1 MAAAVAVGVAG
12 TLVLS
17 VFSQAQ
23 LSVSPAGHGAA
34 LAAGCLAGYLLG
46 PKFVIIQEVDIPEG
60 SMIVPEDALETRV
73 VMDQRSGSSR
83 MLAGLALAAGLAAA
97 IGSVVVQ

>member
-1 MAAAVAVGVAG
+1 
-12 TLVLS
+12 
-17 VFSQAQ
+17 
-23 LSVSPAGHGAA
+23 
-34 LAAGCLAGYLLG
+34 
-46 PKFVIIQEVDIPEG
+46 
-60 SMIVPEDALETRV
+60 MIVPEDALETRV